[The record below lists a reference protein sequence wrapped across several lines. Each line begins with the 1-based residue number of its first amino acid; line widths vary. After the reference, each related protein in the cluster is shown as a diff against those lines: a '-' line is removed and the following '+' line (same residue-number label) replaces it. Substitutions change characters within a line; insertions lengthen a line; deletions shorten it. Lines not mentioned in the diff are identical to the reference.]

1 METLSGLPVGPGP
14 GVLDPGASPS
24 SPPPRAATNAALFS
38 FFNSFADFPFA
49 PPPPSSLGS
58 LPFALGLADC
68 GGLVGF
74 DLGWEDSPLL
84 LALVAVVWG
93 ILGDAPAVL
102 GPDVVD
108 GVVEVMVN
116 VKYEIKEELSR

>member
-1 METLSGLPVGPGP
+1 LEDEGWFWGWGVPSIETLSGLAAGL

-38 FFNSFADFPFA
+38 FFNSFADFPFV
-49 PPPPSSLGS
+49 PPSSLGS

-74 DLGWEDSPLL
+74 GLG
-84 LALVAVVWG
+84 
-93 ILGDAPAVL
+93 
-102 GPDVVD
+102 
-108 GVVEVMVN
+108 
-116 VKYEIKEELSR
+116 